1 MSDHE
6 ELLSRPAAARYL
18 GISSARL
25 SQLTAAGRLG
35 KQIAGEYW
43 VFTQA
48 ELDAYKT
55 DRAQRPRGGRPKQRS
70 LRVEH
75 DHSTGRLT

>member
-1 MSDHE
+1 MSDHDD
-6 ELLSRPAAARYL
+6 LLSRPAAARYL

-48 ELDAYKT
+48 ELDAYKAN
-55 DRAQRPRGGRPKQRS
+55 RAERPKGGRPKD
-70 LRVEH
+70 VAAEAH
-75 DHSTGRLT
+75 GRR

>member
-1 MSDHE
+1 MSEHE
-6 ELLSRPAAARYL
+6 DLLSRPAAARYL

-35 KQIAGEYW
+35 TQIAGDYW

-48 ELDAYKT
+48 ELDAYKA
-55 DRAQRPRGGRPKQRS
+55 DRERRPRGGRPKPEASPIARAS
-70 LRVEH
+70 LA
-75 DHSTGRLT
+75 